1 MRGAGDR
8 ICDLGAFFAFGGI
21 MGDMSNPHPMPTFDL
36 NDSASMP
43 QLGLGT
49 YKISPDKVE
58 SIVRTAIELGYRHFD
73 TARIY
78 DNEEAVGRALNDA
91 IKAGDVIREELYV
104 VSKLWHDQHGK
115 AEAKQGFSDS
125 LRRLDVGYLD
135 NFLIHWPYPQGGKYV
150 ETWESLLEISD
161 TDELVSAGV
170 ANFNTEHLEKL
181 VAATGSAPSLNQ
193 IELHPG
199 FHQPEQLAANQKI
212 GTRVEAWSPLARGI
226 VLQNPQLEMI
236 AERVGASVAQ
246 VVLRYLLDK
255 EISVVPKASSRER
268 LAENAG
274 AIDLQL
280 LPEDTTTIDALAG
293 MPGFGRIFGDPAT
306 FPDQA

>member
-21 MGDMSNPHPMPTFDL
+21 MGGMSNPQPMPTFDL

-78 DNEEAVGRALNDA
+78 ENEEAVGRALNDA
-91 IKAGDVIREELYV
+91 IKAGDVTREELYV

-115 AEAKQGFSDS
+115 AETKQGFSDS

-135 NFLIHWPYPQGGKYV
+135 NFLIHWPYPQGGKYI
-150 ETWESLLEISD
+150 ETWESLLEISE

-170 ANFNTEHLEKL
+170 ANFNAEHLEKL

-199 FHQPEQLAANQKI
+199 FHQPEQLAANQKM

-274 AIDLQL
+274 AIDLRL
-280 LPEDTTTIDALAG
+280 LPEDTATIDALAG